1 MVGFAAG
8 TKRHARSGA
17 GRLMRG
23 LMVVCALVA
32 SVSFAED
39 DAQRRAREELEK
51 QLNQMVEKAP
61 SRVRVEF
68 QPVDDPNFQVEELEI
83 SLDGKALKMPT
94 AAAISGWVQDG
105 AMPITTL
112 DVTPGRH
119 KVVAKVTIHNTASPM
134 VSDEGD
140 FRWRIAGDV
149 GFDVASGIEVKVI
162 VTPVRDA
169 KQTDLGKRIKLT
181 FPSQPV
187 MIAKLDDGSMPEPT
201 KVKPAPVVMAP
212 VDAGPTKEQLAEAK
226 KAADDAAK
234 VAAADA
240 KRAAA
245 EEKQRKLEEAKL
257 ASAQAAE
264 EKKRKLEEAKL
275 AKAQAAEEKKR
286 KLEEAKLAKA
296 QAAEEKKRKLEE
308 AKLAKAQA
316 AEDAKR
322 AQAEKQRLAEEAK
335 LAAAA
340 PKEAPAVADAGA
352 AVVAEVPVVVDA
364 GVAVVAEAKPAE
376 PVDAGAAIAT
386 APKPE
391 SAPESEGPPW
401 MIIGGVIA
409 VAALGLIVVLVRRAG
424 RVPELKD

>member
-1 MVGFAAG
+1 
-8 TKRHARSGA
+8 
-17 GRLMRG
+17 MRG
-23 LMVVCALVA
+23 LMVGCALLAGVA
-32 SVSFAED
+32 FAED
-39 DAQRRAREELEK
+39 EAQRRAREELEK

-68 QPVDDPNFQVEELEI
+68 LPVDDPNFQVEELEI

-105 AMPITTL
+105 AMPIGTL
-112 DVTPGRH
+112 DVSPGRH
-119 KVVAKVTIHNTASPM
+119 KVVAKVTIHNTASPL

-140 FRWRIAGDV
+140 FRWKIAGDV

-162 VTPVRDA
+162 VSPVRDA
-169 KQTDLGKRIKLT
+169 KQADLGKRIKLT

-201 KVKPAPVVMAP
+201 KVKPAPVV

-234 VAAADA
+234 T
-240 KRAAA
+240 AAA
-245 EEKQRKLEEAKL
+245 EAKRT
-257 ASAQAAE
+257 AAE
-264 EKKRKLEEAKL
+264 EQQRKLEEAKL

-308 AKLAKAQA
+308 AKAAKAQA
-316 AEDAKR
+316 AEDAKL
-322 AQAEKQRLAEEAK
+322 AAAEKKRLAEEAK
-335 LAAAA
+335 LAAAQPKPEPAIVDAGA
-340 PKEAPAVADAGA
+340 PVLVEAPVELDAGA
-352 AVVAEVPVVVDA
+352 AIVAEVKPLEPVDA
-364 GVAVVAEAKPAE
+364 GVAV
-376 PVDAGAAIAT
+376 AAAV
-386 APKPE
+386 KPE
-391 SAPESEGPPW
+391 VAPDSEGPPW
-401 MIIGGVIA
+401 MLIGGVVGVA
-409 VAALGLIVVLVRRAG
+409 VLGLIVVLVRRAG

>member
-1 MVGFAAG
+1 
-8 TKRHARSGA
+8 
-17 GRLMRG
+17 MRG
-23 LMVVCALVA
+23 LMVVVALLA
-32 SVSFAED
+32 GVSFAED
-39 DAQRRAREELEK
+39 EAQRRAREELEK

-68 QPVDDPNFQVEELEI
+68 LPVDDPNFQVEELEI
-83 SLDGKALKMPT
+83 SLDGKPLKMPT

-105 AMPITTL
+105 AMPIGTL

-140 FRWRIAGDV
+140 FRWKVAGDV

-169 KQTDLGKRIKLT
+169 KQADLGKRIKLT

-201 KVKPAPVVMAP
+201 KVKPAPVVVAA

-226 KAADDAAK
+226 KAAEEAAK
-234 VAAADA
+234 LAAAADA
-240 KRAAA
+240 KRAA
-245 EEKQRKLEEAKL
+245 EEKQRKLEEARL
-257 ASAQAAE
+257 ASVRAAE
-264 EKKRKLEEAKL
+264 EKQRKLEEAKL
-275 AKAQAAEEKKR
+275 AKAQAAEEKQR

-316 AEDAKR
+316 AEDAKL
-322 AQAEKQRLAEEAK
+322 AAAEKKRLAEEAK

-340 PKEAPAVADAGA
+340 PKEVPAVVDAGAAVAAEVPSVVDAGA
-352 AVVAEVPVVVDA
+352 AVVVEAKPAESIDA
-364 GVAVVAEAKPAE
+364 GVAV
-376 PVDAGAAIAT
+376 AAAV
-386 APKPE
+386 KPE
-391 SAPESEGPPW
+391 PAPESEDPPW
-401 MIIGGVIA
+401 MLIGGVIG